1 MELIVLSALFSS
13 TFRARTKELFL
24 GRAPEPFENQVDDTI
39 ASLKQQLKKISKS
52 LSDPDEKADAK
63 AEDTEPKKKETFE
76 EEAEDEA
83 AEKKEIPEHFETKD
97 TEPLGKTGNIF
108 LILFL
113 VISGLVGLYAAYLSW
128 KANTI
133 FEMSTVW
140 KVVFAFFAFLGGI
153 SYLLSY
159 IVYRWKETEYVVKM
173 RKCDGSPAG
182 SQEIDTT
189 SIPPLFAATAV
200 AAAASAPA
208 EPIAPASPS
217 PENDAT
223 FASAEPKKE
232 QFGGRRKS
240 RARVVRKPRKK

>member
-13 TFRARTKELFL
+13 TFRERTKELFL

-52 LSDPDEKADAK
+52 LSAPDEE
-63 AEDTEPKKKETFE
+63 AEDTEPKTKKETFE
-76 EEAEDEA
+76 AEDEGTE
-83 AEKKEIPEHFETKD
+83 EKEVPEHFETKEEK
-97 TEPLGKTGNIF
+97 EPLGKTGKIF

-173 RKCDGSPAG
+173 RKCDG
-182 SQEIDTT
+182 QEIDTT
-189 SIPPLFAATAV
+189 SIPPLFAATAA
-200 AAAASAPA
+200 AAAASAPPSP
-208 EPIAPASPS
+208 EQLPS

-232 QFGGRRKS
+232 QFGGRRKT
-240 RARVVRKPRKK
+240 RARAVRKPRKK

>member
-24 GRAPEPFENQVDDTI
+24 GRAPEPFENQVDETI
-39 ASLKQQLKKISKS
+39 TSLKQQLKKISKS
-52 LSDPDEKADAK
+52 LSAPDEEADAEKPKVSK
-63 AEDTEPKKKETFE
+63 AKDEDEPE
-76 EEAEDEA
+76 EEDKA
-83 AEKKEIPEHFETKD
+83 AEKKEVPEHFETKD
-97 TEPLGKTGNIF
+97 TEPLGKTGKIF

-133 FEMSTVW
+133 FEMSTAW

-189 SIPPLFAATAV
+189 SIPPLFAATAA

-208 EPIAPASPS
+208 EPMS